1 MFLDTSGLLC
11 CLDRRERDHLSAI
24 EFMQIANWRLT
35 HNLVF
40 TELVALAAK
49 RGLNRKHVLQFVSDL
64 QESPAIDVVFVN
76 EEIHELAL
84 RSSSVMAININ
95 RFDAHFS
102 AVNPSRF
109 AVAMRAGASDESADS
124 RGRFSAMNPRRASG

>member
-1 MFLDTSGLLC
+1 
-11 CLDRRERDHLSAI
+11 
-24 EFMQIANWRLT
+24 MQIADWRLT

-49 RGLNRKHVLQFVSDL
+49 RGLNRKHVLQFVTDL

-84 RSSSVMAININ
+84 KYLNERLDKEWSLC
-95 RFDAHFS
+95 DAVSFIL
-102 AVNPSRF
+102 
-109 AVAMRAGASDESADS
+109 MRAWRIQDALTTDHHFKQAG
-124 RGRFSAMNPRRASG
+124 FRRLLRP